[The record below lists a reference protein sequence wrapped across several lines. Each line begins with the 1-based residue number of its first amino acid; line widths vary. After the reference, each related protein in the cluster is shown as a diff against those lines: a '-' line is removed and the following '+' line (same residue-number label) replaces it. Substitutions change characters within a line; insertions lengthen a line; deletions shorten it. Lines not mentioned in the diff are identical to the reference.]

1 MAVQVPRAVRVAGL
15 LASAFVLGGGSTEVA
30 LRTHHALERARAE
43 REIGSAGQLVE
54 LALTDAAGNV
64 VARPRLIAPAGKPAE
79 LVLHDPT
86 DPGRVRLS
94 FRVEASREPTGE
106 ISLDYTLRIPGR
118 ELSTTGRLMLTPGVQ
133 ESVDLG
139 DGEILAT
146 WLALPVPSAAFDAY
160 LEAETAARHA
170 DENT

>member
-1 MAVQVPRAVRVAGL
+1 MAIQVRRVVRVAAL
-15 LASAFVLGGGSTEVA
+15 LASAFALGGGSTEVA
-30 LRTHHALERARAE
+30 LRTHHALERARIE

-54 LALTDAAGNV
+54 LALTDAEGNV
-64 VARPRLIAPAGKPAE
+64 VARPRLIAPAGRPAE

-86 DPGRVRLS
+86 DPARVRLW

-118 ELSTTGRLMLTPGVQ
+118 DLSTTGKLLLTPGVQ
-133 ESVDLG
+133 EAIDLG
-139 DGEILAT
+139 DGEVVAT
-146 WLALPVPSAAFDAY
+146 LLALPVPSAAFDAY

-170 DENT
+170 AENT